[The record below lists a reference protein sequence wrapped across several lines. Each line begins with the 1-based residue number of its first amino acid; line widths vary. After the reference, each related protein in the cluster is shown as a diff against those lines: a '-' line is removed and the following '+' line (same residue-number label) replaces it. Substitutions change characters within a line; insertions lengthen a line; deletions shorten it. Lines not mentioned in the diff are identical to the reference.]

1 MNLRIMTY
9 NIGHYDYG
17 LGVGL
22 PSNIY
27 AEKTENYQQY
37 FDGCGCDIVGLQE
50 WAEYLD
56 QAQTVKS
63 NPTIFNPYFPSNG
76 GNTDIWCAL
85 KGNNILFYDRQAG
98 SINNRPY
105 VKAKTIINKH
115 VVSVYSVHFSPGA
128 NNASARVTEANAL
141 LQMVASEKYFI
152 ICGDFNP
159 EPSDEDSLFALFTA
173 QGLHLAN
180 CGSFGK
186 FSTWHNNSS
195 YHIDNIIT
203 SSNINILSVKADD
216 VYSKLSSDHIP
227 LIADIQVI

>member
-1 MNLRIMTY
+1 MTLRIMTY
-9 NIGHYDYG
+9 NLGHFYYG
-17 LGVGL
+17 TEIGL

-27 AEKTENYQQY
+27 AEKVENYKQY
-37 FDGCGCDIVGLQE
+37 LDGCDCDILGLQE
-50 WAEYLD
+50 WTEYID
-56 QAQTVKS
+56 RSQTIKS
-63 NPTIFNPYFPSNG
+63 NPTIFNECYPSNG

-85 KGNNILFYDRQAG
+85 KGKNTLFFSQETG
-98 SINNRPY
+98 TINGRKY
-105 VKAKTIINKH
+105 VKAKTIVNRKTI
-115 VVSVYSVHFSPGA
+115 SVYSVHFTPGA
-128 NNASARVTEANAL
+128 NNASARVTEAQAL
-141 LQMVASEKYFI
+141 IAMVASENYFI

-173 QGLHLAN
+173 EGMHLAN

-186 FSTWHNNSS
+186 LSTWHNNSS

-203 SSNINILSVKADD
+203 SQNINILSVKADD